1 MVWTKLLSLL
11 LMVRVRMTGLW
22 WVTRFGGVVNSA
34 CSMRKIFSIFSR
46 RDGLCSSVLVIC
58 ACHSE
63 AVGVA

>member
-1 MVWTKLLSLL
+1 
-11 LMVRVRMTGLW
+11 MVRVRMTGLW

-34 CSMRKIFSIFSR
+34 CSMRKILSIFSR